1 MSASKLDAVYRS
13 MLLTKFFTKGWGKPE
28 NLRRLFEF
36 RKIVSNRDKCFTLV
50 EKDYPVTI
58 TKEQNLA
65 DCKLIEGYFLSPLE
79 KCLPGIVPEIAQ
91 KAHFQIVLPIHWPDP
106 HCKPVCLH
114 LAGTGDHFFWRRR
127 NLMVKPLLKEAGIG
141 GIILENP
148 FYGLRKPTDQI
159 RSSLHNVSDIFV
171 MGGCLILESLVLFH
185 WCERNGLGPLGVTG
199 LSMGGHMASLAAT
212 NWPKPLVL
220 VPCLSWSTA
229 SAVFLQGVMSQSIN
243 WDLLEDQYLSD
254 GVYREKLSKMV
265 TIVDEAF
272 LAGKKF
278 ARTYSNNFNST
289 PNTQTITQ
297 DPIVDPLKCSPFK
310 NLDITYKESSAKGNA
325 QVLDINENVIG
336 FKPEVPDNVK
346 SVSSEQ
352 KKIMKDEWKK
362 LLNDNKISQVLYDK
376 LTSNKTFELDAQDI
390 VDINKLDDGQVKD
403 LLLKFTSDV
412 KKGAL
417 LEKVKVSELSE
428 PNETKQMTVDINNNA
443 KNISPVE
450 HDSSDTKSVV
460 AKEDSSKTNILDD
473 KTAKLESK
481 QTAVNDNPNLPAIKE
496 GKDDKLEKKSWN
508 LSDLTSDLWINLPF
522 MKSSGKKIDISKI
535 HWRDREALQFMRGIM
550 DECTHLSNFSIP
562 FDTSLIIAVCAKHD
576 AYVPRE
582 DVGTLEEIWPGAEVR
597 YVDAGH
603 VSAYIL
609 HQSLFR
615 SCIKEAF
622 ERSKKKWKDGKH
634 VD

>member
-1 MSASKLDAVYRS
+1 MSASRLDAVYRS
-13 MLLTKFFTKGWGKPE
+13 ILLTKFFTKGWGKPE

-36 RKIVSNRDKCFTLV
+36 RKVVSNREECFKLV
-50 EKDYPVTI
+50 ERDYPVTI
-58 TKEQNLA
+58 TRDQNLN
-65 DCKLIEGYFLSPLE
+65 DCRLLEGYFITPLE
-79 KCLPGIVPEIAQ
+79 RYLPGIVPEIAQ
-91 KAHFQIVLPIHWPDP
+91 KAHFQAILPVHWPQP
-106 HCKPVCLH
+106 GCKPVCLH

-127 NLMVKPLLKEAGIG
+127 NLMVKPLLKEAGLG

-148 FYGLRKPTDQI
+148 FYGLRKPTDQV

-229 SAVFLQGVMSQSIN
+229 SAVFLQGVMAQSIN

-254 GVYREKLSKMV
+254 GQYREKLSKMV

-278 ARTYSNNFNST
+278 ARTYSSGVTHKTKTVNSENSDKVQIKYQENCDKSKIDITNNEINVDKNGSNVIDVSKNVMKENKVPKPAVSSETLVNIENLNSELKRLRNEGKISEVLYT
-289 PNTQTITQ
+289 KLISNEKFVLDPQDIDDINSLTEQMIKEVLLKCKVAELKKIDKENQKPEGGDKTSKENSPDIVKTQAAVRVTQ
-297 DPIVDPLKCSPFK
+297 DPDIIIESPNPLKYP
-310 NLDITYKESSAKGNA
+310 L
-325 QVLDINENVIG
+325 
-336 FKPEVPDNVK
+336 K
-346 SVSSEQ
+346 SVQTKE
-352 KKIMKDEWKK
+352 IE
-362 LLNDNKISQVLYDK
+362 
-376 LTSNKTFELDAQDI
+376 
-390 VDINKLDDGQVKD
+390 
-403 LLLKFTSDV
+403 V
-412 KKGAL
+412 KKA
-417 LEKVKVSELSE
+417 
-428 PNETKQMTVDINNNA
+428 D
-443 KNISPVE
+443 
-450 HDSSDTKSVV
+450 
-460 AKEDSSKTNILDD
+460 
-473 KTAKLESK
+473 
-481 QTAVNDNPNLPAIKE
+481 
-496 GKDDKLEKKSWN
+496 KSWN
-508 LSDLTSDLWINLPF
+508 ISEFTSDLWVNLPF
-522 MKSSGKKIDISKI
+522 IGRSSGRKIDISKI

-550 DECTHLSNFSIP
+550 DECTHLSNFSVP

-576 AYVPRE
+576 AYVPRD

-622 ERSKKKWKDGKH
+622 ERSKKRWKDGKH
-634 VD
+634 ID

>member
-1 MSASKLDAVYRS
+1 MSASRLDAVYRS
-13 MLLTKFFTKGWGKPE
+13 ILLTKFFTKGWGKPE

-36 RKIVSNRDKCFTLV
+36 RKVVSNRDECFKLV
-50 EKDYPVTI
+50 ERDYPVTI
-58 TKEQNLA
+58 TKHQTLS
-65 DCKLIEGYFLSPLE
+65 DCQLFEGYFITPLE
-79 KCLPGIVPEIAQ
+79 RYLPGIVPKIAQ
-91 KAHFQIVLPIHWPDP
+91 KAHFQALLPIHWPEK

-148 FYGLRKPTDQI
+148 FYGLRKPTDQV

-229 SAVFLQGVMSQSIN
+229 SAVFLQGVMSHSIN

-254 GVYREKLSKMV
+254 GEYREKLSKMV

-278 ARTYSNNFNST
+278 ARTYSQNIDIPQEKT
-289 PNTQTITQ
+289 
-297 DPIVDPLKCSPFK
+297 DK
-310 NLDITYKESSAKGNA
+310 NDTKKELDITYKENA
-325 QVLDINENVIG
+325 
-336 FKPEVPDNVK
+336 VPDNLIDNINKVPRNVDK
-346 SVSSEQ
+346 SQIENIHEEL
-352 KKIMKDEWKK
+352 KMLLDE
-362 LLNDNKISQVLYDK
+362 NKISLELYNK
-376 LTSNKTFELDAQDI
+376 LTSNEKFVLEPTDIDA
-390 VDINKLDDGQVKD
+390 INNMSEPRIKEV
-403 LLLKFTSDV
+403 LLKC
-412 KKGAL
+412 
-417 LEKVKVSELSE
+417 KVADLQELVVTIQKQSEENNKV
-428 PNETKQMTVDINNNA
+428 Q
-443 KNISPVE
+443 SPVL
-450 HDSSDTKSVV
+450 S
-460 AKEDSSKTNILDD
+460 AKHENVITTPKP
-473 KTAKLESK
+473 LE
-481 QTAVNDNPNLPAIKE
+481 NPLTTVPPKEEIIKKPE
-496 GKDDKLEKKSWN
+496 KSWN
-508 LSDLTSDLWINLPF
+508 FSSDLWINYLPF
-522 MKSSGKKIDISKI
+522 LKSSTKSGKKIDISKI
-535 HWRDREALQFMRGIM
+535 HWRDRETLQFMRGIM
-550 DECTHLSNFSIP
+550 DECTHLSNFSVP
-562 FDTSLIIAVCAKHD
+562 YDTSLIIAVCAKHD
-576 AYVPRE
+576 AYVPRD

-615 SCIKEAF
+615 ACIREAF
-622 ERSKKKWKDGKH
+622 ERSKKRWRDGEH
-634 VD
+634 IS

>member
-1 MSASKLDAVYRS
+1 M
-13 MLLTKFFTKGWGKPE
+13 G
-28 NLRRLFEF
+28 LFEF
-36 RKIVSNRDKCFTLV
+36 RKVVSNRDECFKLI
-50 EKDYPVTI
+50 ERDYPVTI
-58 TKEQNLA
+58 TKEECLS
-65 DCKLIEGYFLSPLE
+65 DCRFVEGYFMTPLE
-79 KCLPGIVPEIAQ
+79 KFLPGIVPEIAQ
-91 KAHFQIVLPIHWPDP
+91 KAHFQALLPVHWPEP
-106 HCKPVCLH
+106 GVKPVCLH

-148 FYGLRKPTDQI
+148 FYGLRKPTDQV

-278 ARTYSNNFNST
+278 AQTYSKKVEKEELTHAQTNKSMNS
-289 PNTQTITQ
+289 
-297 DPIVDPLKCSPFK
+297 DKKD
-310 NLDITYKESSAKGNA
+310 NLDITYKESNGANA
-325 QVLDINENVIG
+325 TAQNIIDVTKKVQDLNL
-336 FKPEVPDNVK
+336 EVPKHNKSDSLAQIEKLNV
-346 SVSSEQ
+346 EL
-352 KKIMKDEWKK
+352 KK
-362 LLNDNKISQVLYDK
+362 LLDEGKISHTLYHK
-376 LTSNKTFELDAQDI
+376 LTSNEKFNLHPDDI
-390 VDINKLDDGQVKD
+390 DNINKLNQE
-403 LLLKFTSDV
+403 DV
-412 KKGAL
+412 K
-417 LEKVKVSELSE
+417 ELILRYKIDSIK
-428 PNETKQMTVDINNNA
+428 NETA
-443 KNISPVE
+443 
-450 HDSSDTKSVV
+450 DTEEYAAQATKAQVQLTP
-460 AKEDSSKTNILDD
+460 ESKTKLVDVEVDNKTVPKVTTATLAVKKPD
-473 KTAKLESK
+473 KR
-481 QTAVNDNPNLPAIKE
+481 
-496 GKDDKLEKKSWN
+496 SWN
-508 LSDLTSDLWINLPF
+508 VSDLTSDWINLPF
-522 MKSSGKKIDISKI
+522 IRSSGRKIDISKI

-550 DECTHLSNFSIP
+550 DECTHLSNFSVP

-622 ERSKKKWKDGKH
+622 ERSKRKWKDGKH
-634 VD
+634 VNWR

>member
-13 MLLTKFFTKGWGKPE
+13 ILLTKFFTKGWGKPE

-36 RKIVSNRDKCFTLV
+36 RKVVSNRDECFKLID
-50 EKDYPVTI
+50 KDYPVTI
-58 TKEQNLA
+58 TKEECLS
-65 DCKLIEGYFLSPLE
+65 DCRFVEGFFMTPLE
-79 KCLPGIVPEIAQ
+79 KFLPGIVPQIAQ
-91 KAHFQIVLPIHWPDP
+91 KAHFQALLPVHWPEP
-106 HCKPVCLH
+106 GVKPVCLH

-278 ARTYSNNFNST
+278 AQTYSQKDEG
-289 PNTQTITQ
+289 PDAKIVKPTIPVLNKK
-297 DPIVDPLKCSPFK
+297 D
-310 NLDITYKESSAKGNA
+310 NLDITYKESIGAHLTAQNIIDVTKKVEDMNTTVPHNA
-325 QVLDINENVIG
+325 IKVDAIAQIEKLYVEL
-336 FKPEVPDNVK
+336 
-346 SVSSEQ
+346 
-352 KKIMKDEWKK
+352 KK
-362 LLNDNKISQVLYDK
+362 LLDEGKISQTLYHK
-376 LTSNKTFELDAQDI
+376 LTSNEKFKLHAEDI
-390 VDINKLDDGQVKD
+390 EDINKLNQE
-403 LLLKFTSDV
+403 DV
-412 KKGAL
+412 K
-417 LEKVKVSELSE
+417 ELILRYKIVE
-428 PNETKQMTVDINNNA
+428 APIET
-443 KNISPVE
+443 
-450 HDSSDTKSVV
+450 TKKS
-460 AKEDSSKTNILDD
+460 TNIEQPEPQTKPINLEIEA
-473 KTAKLESK
+473 KTVPKLAAA
-481 QTAVNDNPNLPAIKE
+481 TIAL
-496 GKDDKLEKKSWN
+496 KKSDKRSWN
-508 LSDLTSDLWINLPF
+508 VSDLTSDWIHLPF
-522 MKSSGKKIDISKI
+522 MKSSARKIDISKI

-550 DECTHLSNFSIP
+550 DECTHLSNFSVP
-562 FDTSLIIAVCAKHD
+562 YDTSLIIAVCAKHD

-603 VSAYIL
+603 VTAYIL

-615 SCIKEAF
+615 ACIKEAF
-622 ERSKKKWKDGKH
+622 ERSKRKWKDGKH
-634 VD
+634 VNWR

>member
-1 MSASKLDAVYRS
+1 MSTSKLDAVYRS
-13 MLLTKFFTKGWGKPE
+13 IVLTKFFTKGWGKPE

-36 RKIVSNRDKCFTLV
+36 KKIVSNRDKCFKLV
-50 EKDYPVTI
+50 ERDYPVTI
-58 TKEQNLA
+58 TK
-65 DCKLIEGYFLSPLE
+65 
-79 KCLPGIVPEIAQ
+79 
-91 KAHFQIVLPIHWPDP
+91 
-106 HCKPVCLH
+106 
-114 LAGTGDHFFWRRR
+114 FFWRRR
-127 NLMVKPLLKEAGIG
+127 NLMVKPLLKEASIG

-148 FYGLRKPTDQI
+148 FYGVRKPTDQI
-159 RSSLHNVSDIFV
+159 RSSLQNVSDIFV

-278 ARTYSNNFNST
+278 ARTYSKNLNAPST
-289 PNTQTITQ
+289 RITQ
-297 DPIVDPLKCSPFK
+297 DAIVDSLKCSSQNK
-310 NLDITYKESSAKGNA
+310 LDITCKESSAEGNA
-325 QVLDINENVIG
+325 QVFDINKNVIG
-336 FKPEVPDNVK
+336 YKSKVPDNIK
-346 SVSSEQ
+346 SVSTEQ
-352 KKIMKDEWKK
+352 EKSLKDELKS
-362 LLNDNKISQVLYDK
+362 LLSESKISQVLYDK
-376 LTSNKTFELDAQDI
+376 LTSNKTFELEAQDI
-390 VDINKLDDGQVKD
+390 EDINKLNEGHVKN

-412 KKGAL
+412 ERETL
-417 LEKVKVSELSE
+417 LQKLKISVLSE
-428 PNETKQMTVDINNNA
+428 PTETKSILSVDENNSTMS
-443 KNISPVE
+443 KITPMSQ
-450 HDSSDTKSVV
+450 DSKENKTSTLV
-460 AKEDSSKTNILDD
+460 AQDENSKTNILEDR
-473 KTAKLESK
+473 TAKLESK
-481 QTAVNDNPNLPAIKE
+481 STCDNDKPNLPAVKE
-496 GKDDKLEKKSWN
+496 TKDENKEKKSWN
-508 LSDLTSDLWINLPF
+508 VSDFTSDLWINLPF
-522 MKSSGKKIDISKI
+522 MKPSGKKIDISKI

-576 AYVPRE
+576 AYVPRD

-603 VSAYIL
+603 VSAYLL

-615 SCIKEAF
+615 SCIKEGF

-634 VD
+634 VV

>member
-1 MSASKLDAVYRS
+1 MSASRLDAVYRS
-13 MLLTKFFTKGWGKPE
+13 ILITKFFTKGWGKPE

-36 RKIVSNRDKCFTLV
+36 RKVVSNRDECFKLV
-50 EKDYPVTI
+50 ERDYAVTI
-58 TKEQNLA
+58 TKKQKLS
-65 DCKLIEGYFLSPLE
+65 DCTLLEGYFISPLHRY
-79 KCLPGIVPEIAQ
+79 LPGIVPEVAQ
-91 KAHFQIVLPIHWPDP
+91 KAHFQVLLPIHWPEKGV
-106 HCKPVCLH
+106 KPMCLH

-127 NLMVKPLLKEAGIG
+127 NLMVKPLIKEAGIG

-148 FYGLRKPTDQI
+148 FYGLRKPTDQV

-254 GVYREKLSKMV
+254 GEYREKLSKMV

-278 ARTYSNNFNST
+278 AQTYHPST
-289 PNTQTITQ
+289 HPVSTT
-297 DPIVDPLKCSPFK
+297 VDMAKK
-310 NLDITYKESSAKGNA
+310 LDVTYKETNSENPDIVDMTKSMVESNKNVPKKEAKPYPREA
-325 QVLDINENVIG
+325 LIQEMQRLLDE
-336 FKPEVPDNVK
+336 K
-346 SVSSEQ
+346 
-352 KKIMKDEWKK
+352 
-362 LLNDNKISQVLYDK
+362 KISQQLYEKLLSNDK
-376 LTSNKTFELDAQDI
+376 FELRPQDI
-390 VDINKLDDGQVKD
+390 DDINKLTEDKINEILMKCKIADLRSIGIVENKTEPAKTGQQTTGAQPILKPPTQLQPVPETKLVKA
-403 LLLKFTSDV
+403 KSKSWT
-412 KKGAL
+412 
-417 LEKVKVSELSE
+417 VSE
-428 PNETKQMTVDINNNA
+428 I
-443 KNISPVE
+443 
-450 HDSSDTKSVV
+450 
-460 AKEDSSKTNILDD
+460 
-473 KTAKLESK
+473 
-481 QTAVNDNPNLPAIKE
+481 
-496 GKDDKLEKKSWN
+496 
-508 LSDLTSDLWINLPF
+508 TSDLWSNLPF
-522 MKSSGKKIDISKI
+522 MKSKSEKKIDWSKV

-550 DECTHLSNFSIP
+550 DECTHLSNFSVP
-562 FDTSLIIAVCAKHD
+562 YDTSLIIAVCAKHD
-576 AYVPRE
+576 AYVPRD

-615 SCIKEAF
+615 ACIKEAF

-634 VD
+634 IN

>member
-1 MSASKLDAVYRS
+1 MSTSKLDAVYRS
-13 MLLTKFFTKGWGKPE
+13 ILLTKFFTKGWGKPE

-36 RKIVSNRDKCFTLV
+36 RKVVSNRDECFKLV

-58 TKEQNLA
+58 TKEQNLS
-65 DCKLIEGYFLSPLE
+65 DCRLLEGYFVTPME
-79 KCLPGIVPEIAQ
+79 KHLPGIVPEIAQ
-91 KAHFQIVLPIHWPDP
+91 KAHFQMLLPIHWQEQN
-106 HCKPVCLH
+106 CKPVCLH
-114 LAGTGDHFFWRRR
+114 LAGTGDHYFWRRR
-127 NLMVKPLLKEAGIG
+127 NLMVKPLLKEGIG

-148 FYGLRKPTDQI
+148 FYGLRKPTDQV

-229 SAVFLQGVMSQSIN
+229 SAVFLQGVMAHSIN
-243 WDLLEDQYLSD
+243 WDLLESQYLSD
-254 GVYREKLSKMV
+254 GAYREKLSKMV

-278 ARTYSNNFNST
+278 AQTYSQRMEA
-289 PNTQTITQ
+289 PNETTDQI
-297 DPIVDPLKCSPFK
+297 IK
-310 NLDITYKESSAKGNA
+310 NVIEPTYPLDITYKEKSLPHISEDVLSRKRKEVPIAMEAKKKFA
-325 QVLDINENVIG
+325 QNEND
-336 FKPEVPDNVK
+336 KL
-346 SVSSEQ
+346 
-352 KKIMKDEWKK
+352 KILLDE
-362 LLNDNKISQVLYDK
+362 NKIRQSLYDK
-376 LTSNKTFELDAQDI
+376 LTSNEKFELESQDI
-390 VDINKLDDGQVKD
+390 EIINKLSEDSKREV
-403 LLLKFTSDV
+403 LLKCKIDNKTFNSKIEPITTEII
-412 KKGAL
+412 
-417 LEKVKVSELSE
+417 LEKSKVV
-428 PNETKQMTVDINNNA
+428 NTKKI
-443 KNISPVE
+443 E
-450 HDSSDTKSVV
+450 
-460 AKEDSSKTNILDD
+460 
-473 KTAKLESK
+473 
-481 QTAVNDNPNLPAIKE
+481 AVPAIKDIE
-496 GKDDKLEKKSWN
+496 KPKTEKKSWN
-508 LSDLTSDLWINLPF
+508 VTDLTSDLWVNLPF
-522 MKSSGKKIDISKI
+522 MKSSGKKIDIGKI

-562 FDTSLIIAVCAKHD
+562 YDTSLIIAVCAKHD

-582 DVGTLEEIWPGAEVR
+582 DVGALEEIWPGAEVR

-622 ERSKKKWKDGKH
+622 EKSKKKWTDGKH
-634 VD
+634 IE

>member
-1 MSASKLDAVYRS
+1 M
-13 MLLTKFFTKGWGKPE
+13 G
-28 NLRRLFEF
+28 LFEF
-36 RKIVSNRDKCFTLV
+36 RKVVSNRDECFKLI
-50 EKDYPVTI
+50 ERDYPVTI
-58 TKEQNLA
+58 TKEECLS
-65 DCKLIEGYFLSPLE
+65 DCRFVEGYFMTPLE
-79 KCLPGIVPEIAQ
+79 KFLPGIVPEIAQ
-91 KAHFQIVLPIHWPDP
+91 KAHFQALLPVHWPEP
-106 HCKPVCLH
+106 GVKPVCLH

-148 FYGLRKPTDQI
+148 FYGLRKPTDQV

-278 ARTYSNNFNST
+278 AQTYSKKVEKEELTHAQTNKSMNS
-289 PNTQTITQ
+289 
-297 DPIVDPLKCSPFK
+297 DKKD
-310 NLDITYKESSAKGNA
+310 NLDITYKESNGANA
-325 QVLDINENVIG
+325 TAQNIIDVTKKVQDLNL
-336 FKPEVPDNVK
+336 EVPKHNKSDSLAQIEKLNV
-346 SVSSEQ
+346 EL
-352 KKIMKDEWKK
+352 KK
-362 LLNDNKISQVLYDK
+362 LLDEGKISHTLYHK
-376 LTSNKTFELDAQDI
+376 LTSNEKFNLHPDDI
-390 VDINKLDDGQVKD
+390 DNINKLNQE
-403 LLLKFTSDV
+403 DV
-412 KKGAL
+412 K
-417 LEKVKVSELSE
+417 ELILRYKIDSIK
-428 PNETKQMTVDINNNA
+428 NETA
-443 KNISPVE
+443 
-450 HDSSDTKSVV
+450 DTEEYAAQATKAQVQLTP
-460 AKEDSSKTNILDD
+460 ESKTKLVDVEVDNKTVPKVATATLAVKKPD
-473 KTAKLESK
+473 KR
-481 QTAVNDNPNLPAIKE
+481 
-496 GKDDKLEKKSWN
+496 SWN
-508 LSDLTSDLWINLPF
+508 VSDLTSDWINLPF
-522 MKSSGKKIDISKI
+522 IRSSGRKIDISKI

-550 DECTHLSNFSIP
+550 DECTHLSNFSVP

-622 ERSKKKWKDGKH
+622 ERSKRKWKDGKH
-634 VD
+634 VNWR

>member
-13 MLLTKFFTKGWGKPE
+13 ILLTKFFTKGWGKPE
-28 NLRRLFEF
+28 NLKRLFEF
-36 RKIVSNRDKCFTLV
+36 RKVVSNREECFKLI
-50 EKDYPVTI
+50 DRNYPVTI
-58 TKEQNLA
+58 TKEQNLT
-65 DCKLIEGYFLSPLE
+65 DCHLLEGYFLSPLE
-79 KCLPGIVPEIAQ
+79 KYLPGIVPEIAQ
-91 KAHFQIVLPIHWPDP
+91 KAHFQILLPVHWPDP
-106 HCKPVCLH
+106 QCKPVCLH

-148 FYGLRKPTDQI
+148 FYGLRKPTDQV

-229 SAVFLQGVMSQSIN
+229 SAVFLQGVMSHSIN

-278 ARTYSNNFNST
+278 AQTYSQNMDHGNS
-289 PNTQTITQ
+289 NTDAKKNAII
-297 DPIVDPLKCSPFK
+297 DSLNSDMLK
-310 NLDITYKESSAKGNA
+310 NVDITYKEIKGDKRGDVNISNNNI
-325 QVLDINENVIG
+325 V
-336 FKPEVPDNVK
+336 KPEVPVDESK
-346 SVSSEQ
+346 SSDVSEENL
-352 KKIMKDEWKK
+352 KDDLKK
-362 LLNDNKISQVLYDK
+362 LLEDNKITKVLYDK
-376 LTSNKTFELDAQDI
+376 LASNKNFELTPKDI
-390 VDINKLDDGQVKD
+390 EDINKLTDGRIKL
-403 LLLKFTSDV
+403 LLLKSKDLKTNSDDT
-412 KKGAL
+412 
-417 LEKVKVSELSE
+417 
-428 PNETKQMTVDINNNA
+428 ETREVNSNNNDIHEN
-443 KNISPVE
+443 KNPTNVCE
-450 HDSSDTKSVV
+450 NLTNNTEDKKMENKESDLML
-460 AKEDSSKTNILDD
+460 ATNKKD
-473 KTAKLESK
+473 KKPWT
-481 QTAVNDNPNLPAIKE
+481 V
-496 GKDDKLEKKSWN
+496 
-508 LSDLTSDLWINLPF
+508 SDLTSDLWVNLPF
-522 MKSSGKKIDISKI
+522 FKSTGKKIDISKI

-550 DECTHLSNFSIP
+550 DECTHLSNFSVP
-562 FDTSLIIAVCAKHD
+562 YDTSLIIAVCAKHD
-576 AYVPRE
+576 AYVPRD

-615 SCIKEAF
+615 SCIVEAF
-622 ERSKKKWKDGKH
+622 ERSKKKWKDGEH
-634 VD
+634 F